1 MRRLV
6 LLFVL
11 CAVPLALCASGAGAH
26 SPEAPPGS
34 LWVVNRDKGEV
45 TVFDAATGGVRATI
59 PTGLGAHDVALSRRT
74 RHAYVT
80 NELEDT
86 LSLISTHSLAQRKI
100 AAGPRPH
107 HLEPS
112 GDGRSMVVGLVGAN
126 RIAAVDT
133 ATDQVREYVSSAN
146 PAARAHS
153 AYLARG
159 SDTIYVPHET
169 GDEVTGIDAGTGA
182 IEFSVGGIAQASEA
196 LPDRRERL
204 LYVTARGE
212 GKIKVIDLATH
223 AVVRDVAVGTQPET
237 LLLTPDGRTLIVSL
251 RGTPAQLAFVDTRS
265 LAVTATVP
273 IAGAGTF
280 GDLAALSR
288 DGRFVFATFDRGVGG
303 TGGVAV
309 VDVWRRAVVR
319 TWDYPGTGR
328 PHGIAYEP
336 KGPR

>member
-11 CAVPLALCASGAGAH
+11 CAVSLALCATGAGAGDWR
-26 SPEAPPGS
+26 PPPGK

-45 TVFDAATGGVRATI
+45 TIFDAATGKWRATI
-59 PTGLGAHDVALSRRT
+59 PTGPGAHEVALSRRT
-74 RHAYVT
+74 RQAYVT
-80 NELEDT
+80 NEFEDT
-86 LSLISTHSLAQRKI
+86 LSLISTRTLAQRKI
-100 AAGPRPH
+100 SAGPRPH

-112 GDGRSMVVGLVGAN
+112 GDGRSMLVGLVGAN

-133 ATDQVREYVSSAN
+133 RTEQVREYVSSAN

-153 AYLARG
+153 AYRPRG

-182 IEFSVGGIAQASEA
+182 IEFSVGGIVQASEV
-196 LPDRRERL
+196 LPDLAERL

-212 GKIKVIDLATH
+212 GKVKVIDIATH
-223 AVVRDVAVGTQPET
+223 AVVREVAVGSQPET
-237 LLLTPDGRTLIVSL
+237 LLLTPDGRTLVVSL
-251 RGTPAQLAFVDTRS
+251 RGTPAQIAFVDTGS
-265 LAVTATVP
+265 LTVTATVP
-273 IAGAGTF
+273 IGGPDTF

-288 DGRFVFATFDRGVGG
+288 DGRYVFATFDRGAGG

-309 VDVWRRAVVR
+309 VDACRRQLVR

-328 PHGIAYEP
+328 PHGIAYQP
-336 KGPR
+336 QRPR